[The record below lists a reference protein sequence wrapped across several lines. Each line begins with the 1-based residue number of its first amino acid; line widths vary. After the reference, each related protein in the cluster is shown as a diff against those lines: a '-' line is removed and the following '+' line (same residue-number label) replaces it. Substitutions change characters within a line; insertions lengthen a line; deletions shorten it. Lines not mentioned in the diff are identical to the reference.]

1 MSPLTFVRLG
11 GGLRPAHILG
21 CPKHRQILAAPEI
34 QCLWMDLGVTL
45 PQKQAR
51 IIVKWRGSHVLQQ
64 CRQIRKHLYIYA
76 YYMCVYILYIIIYEV
91 EAWATRR
98 TSLLKSVHLLLS
110 IEAAV
115 GYSMGP
121 AKMT

>member
-1 MSPLTFVRLG
+1 MSCNN
-11 GGLRPAHILG
+11 ADKSENIY
-21 CPKHRQILAAPEI
+21 I
-34 QCLWMDLGVTL
+34 
-45 PQKQAR
+45 
-51 IIVKWRGSHVLQQ
+51 
-64 CRQIRKHLYIYA
+64 YIYA